1 MSGEGTRWEE
11 LTRRTLEEVERCE
24 PIYRPTTFWGPGIR
38 SIVDDLAGRGLG
50 TFKSWPSAGT
60 WFYPTYGTGF
70 SRAAINAAFEA
81 ARRIN
86 YRVSRRWFRSAVG
99 GRHHAERD
107 FDAARLAWDQQRWPF
122 DLERL
127 GESEAGAPP
136 QLLRLSP
143 ETSAAWTRPY
153 LNYLLCLAGLSRH
166 VDATPKRFLEL
177 GGGFGVLGEIV
188 LSRDPDAVYVDLDL
202 PPLLTV
208 ASSYLDTLFR
218 ERVATYESMSRE
230 GPIDV
235 AGSACLPSWR
245 IRDIAG
251 PFDVFLNSLSFQEME
266 PDVVERYANDVAA
279 LDVTWVVSLNSRAG
293 KPIQTVDHPI
303 GVRTPVTSQAIV
315 ELFEARAYR
324 CAGRYGAPLIRHAA
338 ELVILRRDDRRG
350 GPALGAARS
359 LEPAG
364 APELGTGP
372 ATVDLRRA
380 LVPPSRDE
388 RHAARR
394 ASRVRGQARGR
405 TRGRTRGRARGSFA
419 RAFVRLLRGV
429 RRRLRR

>member
-1 MSGEGTRWEE
+1 MSATMTRWEE

-38 SIVDDLAGRGLG
+38 SIVQDLAGRGLG

-70 SRAAINAAFEA
+70 GRKAIDAAFEA
-81 ARRIN
+81 ARRMDE
-86 YRVSRRWFRSAVG
+86 RVSPRWFQVAVG
-99 GRHHAERD
+99 GRHQAERD
-107 FDAARLAWDQQRWPF
+107 FDAARIAWDQHRWPF
-122 DLERL
+122 DLEGL

-136 QLLRLSP
+136 QAFRLATG
-143 ETSAAWTRPY
+143 TSAAWTRPY

-188 LSRDPDAVYVDLDL
+188 LSRDSNAVYVDVDL

-208 ASSYLDTLFR
+208 ASWYLDALFG
-218 ERVATYESMSRE
+218 ERLSTYESMPRE
-230 GPIDV
+230 GPIGV
-235 AGSACLPSWR
+235 TGSACVPSWR
-245 IRDIAG
+245 LRDISG
-251 PFDVFLNSLSFQEME
+251 PFDVFVNSLSFQEME
-266 PDVVERYANDVAA
+266 PDVVERYANDVVA

-293 KPIQTVDHPI
+293 KPIQSADRPI
-303 GVRTPVTSQAIV
+303 GVLTPVTSQVIV
-315 ELFEARAYR
+315 ELFEARGYR
-324 CAGRYGAPLIRHAA
+324 CAGRYGAPLIRHQA

-350 GPALGAARS
+350 PPNLAAAGS
-359 LEPAG
+359 LEPSEA
-364 APELGTGP
+364 AQLGTRP

-380 LVPPSRDE
+380 IVAPSREE
-388 RHAARR
+388 RRAARR
-394 ASRVRGQARGR
+394 ASRVP
-405 TRGRTRGRARGSFA
+405 GRARGQASDRASGTFA
-419 RAFVRLLRGV
+419 KTFVRLLRGV